1 MLVSQGRW
9 WAKVWTGA
17 LALRQG
23 SPYSGKNG
31 RIPAGCVGRSDGI
44 VTRGVGEHMKIR
56 DKRPVGDVGAA
67 KGNAA
72 STSSSHAAGAAAY
85 GANAE
90 LTPTASARV
99 VSDSTSIQ
107 GISET
112 ELTPAVRDAL
122 MKLMGEVAELRKELS
137 SVRERLRD
145 AEGLADTDALVPIYN
160 RRAFVREVTR
170 AMAAAKRY
178 GSSLG
183 LIYLDLNGLKP
194 LNDMYGHAAGDAA
207 LRGVATLLMAE
218 VRESDVVARLGG
230 DEFGILLEHID
241 EAGAR
246 QKAADIERRIRATPV
261 AFEDQALSISASV
274 GAVGLNLEEDPE
286 EAFARADALMYAM
299 KKARD
304 GSSDKE
310 L

>member
-1 MLVSQGRW
+1 
-9 WAKVWTGA
+9 
-17 LALRQG
+17 
-23 SPYSGKNG
+23 
-31 RIPAGCVGRSDGI
+31 
-44 VTRGVGEHMKIR
+44 MKIR

-67 KGNAA
+67 KSNAA

-90 LTPTASARV
+90 LTPTAPARV

-122 MKLMGEVAELRKELS
+122 MKLMGEVTELRKELS

-241 EAGAR
+241 ETGAR

-286 EAFARADALMYAM
+286 QAFARADALMYAM

-304 GSSDKE
+304 GSSDQQ
-310 L
+310 LCLPQGATRR